1 MRLGAVILALALCVG
16 AVPRSAFAGEPGVS
30 AAADEQV
37 AGTATL
43 TIVYGLGMD
52 GSPTIVVNKTYGFAD
67 GATVDDLFAAAKAA
81 GDIKDYT
88 FSGGYLSSVT
98 TSGGATAANEA
109 DYSLYWASYKN
120 EAYASG
126 TDAQGSEKLVDAVS
140 YQFAWASSPT
150 ATAPADWQPLVAD
163 ATESSQVAGGSVSTG
178 DAATLTIVGGI
189 GYDGEPIVVANKTYR
204 FADGATVDDLF
215 AAAKAAGDIEDYEF
229 EDTGY
234 GPSLVAVTAKDGSE
248 VHNASNHSLYWAAYK
263 DCRYAGGVEGQ
274 QNEALVN
281 EVTYQFAWSSY
292 PTAVA
297 PSDWAA
303 IVAAAGEGSGVA
315 TGSGSGD
322 EAYSPIDLDSA
333 SYGRLFGSI
342 AASFAGTADPW
353 EALDLAAIGNGSA
366 VDREGLIA
374 EARAALASP
383 DRTNIQKAILAL
395 TALGIDAS
403 TIADADGT
411 SLVDALGSTPMATE
425 SINGKLFALLAYRAA
440 ARGASADA
448 TLSSAA
454 STASGAEETLLEE
467 VLASQK
473 PDGGFAYSG
482 SSADADVTAMAIA
495 ALAPYRGDAR
505 IESALESALAALR
518 GLQREDGGFPMTV
531 AGGYEDR
538 SNVNSTAM
546 AVIALAA
553 VGIDPASS
561 WVVESGATP
570 MSALLSFADSSQA
583 GFLYGGSANEMAT
596 EQGFRAMAAYQ
607 GLKNTGAAYN
617 VYLQAV
623 DGVAGLPGAAD
634 GEGSVADG
642 GSGGLAQTGDPTS
655 VASAAA
661 LSLCVLAGAALAL
674 RKRSRP
680 ARPSGVR

>member
-150 ATAPADWQPLVAD
+150 ATAPADWQPLVDD

-204 FADGATVDDLF
+204 FADGATVEDLF

-263 DCRYAGGVEGQ
+263 DCRYAGE
-274 QNEALVN
+274 
-281 EVTYQFAWSSY
+281 SK
-292 PTAVA
+292 
-297 PSDWAA
+297 
-303 IVAAAGEGSGVA
+303 
-315 TGSGSGD
+315 
-322 EAYSPIDLDSA
+322 A
-333 SYGRLFGSI
+333 SKTR
-342 AASFAGTADPW
+342 
-353 EALDLAAIGNGSA
+353 
-366 VDREGLIA
+366 
-374 EARAALASP
+374 
-383 DRTNIQKAILAL
+383 
-395 TALGIDAS
+395 
-403 TIADADGT
+403 
-411 SLVDALGSTPMATE
+411 
-425 SINGKLFALLAYRAA
+425 
-440 ARGASADA
+440 
-448 TLSSAA
+448 
-454 STASGAEETLLEE
+454 
-467 VLASQK
+467 
-473 PDGGFAYSG
+473 
-482 SSADADVTAMAIA
+482 
-495 ALAPYRGDAR
+495 
-505 IESALESALAALR
+505 
-518 GLQREDGGFPMTV
+518 
-531 AGGYEDR
+531 
-538 SNVNSTAM
+538 
-546 AVIALAA
+546 
-553 VGIDPASS
+553 
-561 WVVESGATP
+561 
-570 MSALLSFADSSQA
+570 LLS
-583 GFLYGGSANEMAT
+583 T
-596 EQGFRAMAAYQ
+596 R
-607 GLKNTGAAYN
+607 
-617 VYLQAV
+617 
-623 DGVAGLPGAAD
+623 
-634 GEGSVADG
+634 
-642 GSGGLAQTGDPTS
+642 
-655 VASAAA
+655 
-661 LSLCVLAGAALAL
+661 
-674 RKRSRP
+674 
-680 ARPSGVR
+680 